1 MRVPCGLLTIVAAVL
16 AWGLISS
23 DAQAQQP
30 GSIRITAP
38 ANGSTVAAPVNLNV
52 AITGVTVKP
61 ASAGD
66 PDAFHYHI
74 FLDVDPATV
83 VQPGQPIPTGRAD
96 IIHTADLTVPLS
108 NLTPG
113 VHTVWVVLTR
123 TDHVPLSPFVQDR
136 VQFTVAAA
144 GQAASAGAPRVGAGT
159 VTGDAVPGLLA
170 WLILAGV
177 TGGGAWLIRIRRRTT

>member
-1 MRVPCGLLTIVAAVL
+1 MRFRCGLLAVFAAVV
-16 AWGLISS
+16 AWSLIITG
-23 DAQAQQP
+23 AQAQQP

-38 ANGSTVAAPVNLNV
+38 ANGSTVAAPVNLSV

-74 FLDVDPATV
+74 FIDVDPATV

-113 VHTVWVVLTR
+113 AHTVWVVLTR
-123 TDHVPLSPFVQDR
+123 TDHVPLSPSVQDR

-144 GQAASAGAPRVGAGT
+144 GQAAPGGAPRVGTGI
-159 VTGDAVPGLLA
+159 VTGAAVPSLLI
-170 WLILAGV
+170 WLV
-177 TGGGAWLIRIRRRTT
+177 VVVGGGAWLIRLRRSTA